1 MTEFSKATIG
11 GLVAIC
17 SNSDVDEPRKRRR
30 RSPVDR
36 ISILAT
42 SAYPQ
47 TLEDLRAKIIGLADE
62 DTEDGR
68 NTAFEWFLD
77 NFYLIAETAQT
88 LREDLPAAFYREL
101 PSVAATEDDLERL
114 PRAYLLAREVVEH
127 ASSPLGRGVLER
139 FLCDFQEQLPLAIGE
154 LWAFPAMLR
163 AVCLERMVDALSV
176 LLAPKVEDEEGEAKN
191 TSSAEEAE
199 IVSLAVRTLL
209 ELKAVPWRLVFEHCS
224 LVHKELL
231 RDPAGVYA
239 QMDFATCDCYRKVI
253 EELAGQAGCDEI
265 AVAVAANVVAAE
277 SPREVQASVP
287 SSHVGYYLIDRGRPS
302 LEQALGIQATLA
314 TRTGRAVL
322 RFATPVYFTAIALTT
337 SVVLALL
344 GAYLV
349 RASASPQTIA
359 LACLIAAVPASSF
372 AIAWV
377 QWLLTN
383 VMKPKRLPR
392 LSLEKGIDEENRSLV
407 VIPTLF
413 GDIEEV
419 HDLVQRL
426 ELHYLA
432 NPDPKLGFAILADYT
447 DALSATTQKD
457 ELLLARAQ
465 AGIDLLNGK
474 YGVQGKGCFHLLVRE
489 RRLNASEGVWMGWER
504 KRGKLEEFNRL
515 LAGSRDTSYSHHV
528 GDEQGLENIRF
539 VITLDSDTELPRD
552 AARRLV
558 ATLAHPLNRAHFEG
572 ERLVSGYT
580 VLQPRLDISPE
591 ASHRSRFSRIFAGDT
606 GLDIYSR
613 AVSNVYQDFFGSG
626 VYVGK
631 GIYDVDAFRRS
642 LEGRVPENALLSHDL
657 FEGIYGRAGLVS
669 DIVLYEDYPPSYLAY
684 ARRLHRWIRGDW
696 QLLPWL
702 WRRVP
707 SGEGA
712 RIANPFSNIDRWK
725 VVDNLRRS
733 LLPLA
738 LLALFVSG
746 WTWLPGS
753 ALVWTAAALVLS
765 AGHVLTG
772 AVSRL
777 RGLFGQPLRSIGRS
791 LVDLPNDIYR
801 WLLSIVF
808 LPHEAVIVTDAV
820 LRTILRMA
828 LTRKRLLEWTT
839 AAHTA
844 NLLVKR
850 GQRGLLWW
858 EMMGGPI
865 CALCVG
871 GFLFMTHP
879 AALGAAAL
887 FLVVWLVSP
896 EVSLLLSRPVPLDT
910 EALAPKDEPLLR
922 QLSRRTWLFFETF
935 VGPDDHWLPPDNVQM
950 VPNLRIAHRTS
961 PTNIG
966 LYLASCASAYD
977 LGYLG
982 LRDFCVR
989 MQATMRTLEQLP
1001 RHREQLLN
1009 WYETQTLEPLLPKY
1023 VSTVD
1028 NGNFAAALIAV
1039 RQSCSDF
1046 ATTPIFRRE
1055 SLVAL
1060 TDVVDILG
1068 DCLSCTGENT
1078 QKEPVITEAVKTMRE
1093 AIDAAIDTPERWL
1106 GLLDTLEQSV
1116 EKLARDL
1123 ESAVERQAT
1132 PAIAIDYETLDWLE
1146 VLTREILSMRGLL
1159 RSLSTWL
1166 YSLSACPSGVVTGA
1180 TWPEDMRALRK
1191 ACFGAGLEQWH
1202 HLGEDLEAL
1211 LSKVEVPQ
1219 GDKEAQL
1226 WLTTVREEFESA
1238 RGEAHALLNEIL
1250 DVGVSCE
1257 AEINKIDFS
1266 FLYDSEVDQMFI
1278 GYDASTSKPD
1288 RHHYDLLAS
1297 EARLASLVAIALG
1310 QAPTKHWIHL
1320 GRPITQ
1326 TAGEATLLSWSGT
1339 MFEYLMPLLFT
1350 QSHPKTLLGR
1360 STTAAIK
1367 RQMEYAD
1374 SRGVPWGIS
1383 ESAFATTDASGD
1395 YQYRAFGTP
1404 GLGLKRG
1411 LEDDLVIAP
1420 YASVLAVGIRPGA
1433 VVKNLG
1439 AIRELGGW
1447 GEYGAKEAIDFTP
1460 TRSAKGRR
1468 VEAGGVAGSG
1478 HVVHAYMAHHQGMS
1492 MIAISNLLAG
1502 ESMCD
1507 RFHND
1512 PRVQTVANL
1521 LQERLPADAPT
1532 LLLADIS
1539 HLTSG
1544 ESPVDRVVFPEPW
1557 KLSTGYSAS
1566 MASRLVDPA
1575 LHVLSNGNLS
1585 LLCDSFGRSRL
1596 WLTHGHDEV
1605 ELRPREP
1612 AASQDRA
1619 SSFCLYVQ
1627 PEGEDRRLI
1636 SGGLAIGAESGT
1648 EREVTFW
1655 PHKVENVVH
1664 MGSLTVQEEVF
1675 VAAHDNVEIRRV
1687 RLSNEGAATVDISV
1701 TGYAE
1706 MSIQHAEEHHRHPA
1720 FSRLFLQTSALERGR
1735 ILVCQRRARGPGE
1748 RFPVVAQS
1756 VLTEESIA
1764 EGASRWETSRASFI
1778 GRGGTLENPLWIAG
1792 ERENVPPS
1800 GREGHVLDPCLAQQ
1814 VTLKVPAGES
1824 TMLAWV
1830 TAVGIDEERT
1840 LEALSRYSQVSSL
1853 AASHDQSA
1861 RAMALRI
1868 GHHNLSG
1875 PETALCQR
1883 LLSRL
1888 VHRSEVSGRG
1898 LGKAN
1903 RRQLWG
1909 HGVSGDRPILLLHRR
1924 SEEPKLVQQL
1934 LRAHRF
1940 FAEQNCLWD
1949 LVVLVHDAS
1958 GYIDEAREQ
1967 IRRLAKTVDA
1977 GELHPN
1983 VRIVSVGQLQVGDV
1997 EALDAAAGAVFDTSG
2012 GDLAKHL
2019 SRDIH
2024 QPKLIPLFIATRTAD
2039 ADPSTPPLERRSD
2052 LAFDNGF
2059 GGFDQDSSEYVL
2071 FLSPSAT
2078 SATSATSAIPAQTPA
2093 PWCNVLSNPSF
2104 GTLVSERGLGSTW
2117 AHNASENRL
2126 TPWSNDAVC
2135 DPPSEVL
2142 YFRDEETAAV
2152 WSPTPGP
2159 RPSPLPY
2166 EVSHGIGYSQFRHR
2180 SHGLM
2185 QTVQVRV
2192 HAQEPVKIVELKI
2205 ENLSGRPRRLTST
2218 YFADWVL
2225 GGRSATHGAF
2235 VVPSYDPEARAL
2247 VACNPWNIDFPE
2259 QSVFLASSEKVHGFT
2274 MDPIEFLGLG
2284 GLNDPDALRRWG
2296 LSNEERSGAL
2306 SCAALQVHIDL
2317 EPGQTVQLHFAL
2329 GWGENRLEALA
2340 LATRSTQPSFVR
2352 AARDGVAQHWKDLL
2366 GRVVVTT
2373 PDLATDLMLNSW
2385 ALYQTISSRVYA
2397 RAGFYQSSGAIGFRD
2412 QLQDVSAMSA
2422 LVPALARAHILAA
2435 AAQQFEDGDVL
2446 HWWHPPQGQGVRT
2459 RCSDDLLWLP
2469 FAVSR
2474 YIETTGDDAIL
2485 QEQVGFLMAP
2495 ELGPNEHDR
2504 YARFPKSST
2513 TATIY
2518 EHCIRAI
2525 DRAYSL
2531 GPHDLPLMGG
2541 GDWNDGMNLV
2551 GVEGTGESV
2560 WLGWFLYSVMDQ
2572 FIATC
2577 IPAERRGDQRRLEE
2591 RCEKLRGPLEAAWD
2605 GDWYRRAYYDDGT
2618 PLGSAS
2624 SLEARIDSIS
2634 QSWAV
2639 ISGASQPDR
2648 ARRAVLSAVRELVD
2662 EDARILRLLW
2672 PPFDRERREPGYIKG
2687 YPPGIRENG
2696 AQYTHA
2702 ATWLVWALLKLGDG
2716 DTGAK
2721 LFSYLNPIHHS
2732 SDEEDA
2738 ESYAVEPYVLSGD
2751 VYSTGEHRGRGG
2763 WSWYTGSAAWY
2774 WRVGIEEL
2782 LGCRIRWP
2790 YLELAPR
2797 IPSTWPSC
2805 RVVLRHGDSSYSV
2818 EIVNSEGNYDAV
2830 VEVTIDRTPLLYT
2843 GTVPRLDLRRHKGH
2857 HLVRVVLGLSDHASK
2872 QLSESALQQ
2881 EQSCQT

>member
-1 MTEFSKATIG
+1 MID

-17 SNSDVDEPRKRRR
+17 SDSNVDEPRRRRR
-30 RSPVDR
+30 RSPVDKL
-36 ISILAT
+36 SILAT
-42 SAYPQ
+42 NSYPQ
-47 TLEDLRAKIIGLADE
+47 RLEELRARIIELADDSADE
-62 DTEDGR
+62 GR
-68 NTAFEWFLD
+68 HTAFEWFLD

-88 LREDLPAAFYREL
+88 LREDLPATFYREL
-101 PSVAATEDDLERL
+101 PSVAATQEDLERL
-114 PRAYLLAREVVEH
+114 PRAYLLARELVEH
-127 ASSPLGRGVLER
+127 ASSPLGRGVVER
-139 FLCDFQEQLPLAIGE
+139 FLCEFQEQLPLAIGE

-176 LLAPKVEDEEGEAKN
+176 LLDSSVEDEETQATD
-191 TSSAEEAE
+191 TSSANDSE

-239 QMDFATCDCYRKVI
+239 QMDFATCDRYRKVI
-253 EELAGQAGCDEI
+253 EELAGHASCDEI
-265 AVAVAANVVAAE
+265 AVAVAANRVAAE
-277 SPREVQASVP
+277 APRDVQASVP
-287 SSHVGYYLIDRGRPS
+287 SSHVGYYLIDRGRLG
-302 LEQALGIQATLA
+302 LERALGIRATLA
-314 TRTGRAVL
+314 KRVGRTLL

-337 SVVLALL
+337 AAVLALL
-344 GAYLV
+344 GAYLSL
-349 RASASPQTIA
+349 ASASPQAIA

-372 AIAWV
+372 AIAWI

-383 VMKPKRLPR
+383 VMKPRRLPR
-392 LSLEKGIDEENRSLV
+392 LSLAEGIDEENRSLV

-413 GDIEEV
+413 GNIEEV

-432 NPDPKLGFAILADYT
+432 NPDPNLGFAILADYT
-447 DALSATTQKD
+447 DALTATTPKD

-465 AGIDLLNGK
+465 AGIDLLNGR
-474 YGVQGKGCFHLLVRE
+474 YGAHGKGAFHLLVRE

-528 GDEQGLENIRF
+528 GDEQGLKKVRF

-631 GIYDVDAFRRS
+631 GIYDVDAFRRC

-669 DIVLYEDYPPSYLAY
+669 DIVLYEDYPPSYVAY

-753 ALVWTAAALVLS
+753 ALVWTAATLVLS

-777 RGLFGQPLRSIGRS
+777 RGLFGQPLRSMGRS
-791 LVDLPNDIYR
+791 LVDVPNDIYR

-844 NLLVKR
+844 NLLAKR

-858 EMMGGPI
+858 EMMGGPV
-865 CALCVG
+865 CAICVG
-871 GFLFMTHP
+871 AFVFMTHP
-879 AALGAAAL
+879 AALGAAGL
-887 FLVVWLVSP
+887 FLVLWLVSP
-896 EVSLLLSRPVPLDT
+896 EVSHLLSRPVPVVT
-910 EALAPKDEPLLR
+910 EALAPEDEPLLR

-966 LYLASCASAYD
+966 LYLGSCASAYD

-1001 RHREQLLN
+1001 RHRGQLLN

-1039 RQSCSDF
+1039 RQACSDF

-1055 SLVAL
+1055 CLVAL
-1060 TDVVDILG
+1060 TDVVDLLT
-1068 DCLSCTGENT
+1068 DCLSCSGEKT
-1078 QKEPVITEAVKTMRE
+1078 QHAPGVADTVRTMQE
-1093 AIDAAIDTPERWL
+1093 AIAAAIDTPERWI

-1116 EKLARDL
+1116 ERLTREL
-1123 ESAVERQAT
+1123 ESAVERQET
-1132 PAIAIDYETLDWLE
+1132 PAIAVEYETLDWLE
-1146 VLTREILSMRGLL
+1146 VLTREILSMRTQL
-1159 RSLSTWL
+1159 RSLTSWL
-1166 YSLSACPSGVVTGA
+1166 YPLSALPSGVVTGA
-1180 TWPEDMRALRK
+1180 SWPEDLRALRD
-1191 ACFGAGLEQWH
+1191 ACFGAGLEEWH
-1202 HLGEDLEAL
+1202 ELGEDLDAL
-1211 LSKVEVPQ
+1211 LSSLRIEE

-1226 WLTTVREEFESA
+1226 WLTTVREQFESA
-1238 RGEAHALLNEIL
+1238 RGEAGALLNEIL

-1257 AEINKIDFS
+1257 AELNKIDFS

-1278 GYDASTSKPD
+1278 GYDASTSQPD

-1320 GRPITQ
+1320 GRPISQ
-1326 TAGEATLLSWSGT
+1326 VAGESTLLSWSGT

-1350 QSHPKTLLGR
+1350 RSHPKTLLGR
-1360 STTAAIK
+1360 STTTAIK

-1420 YASVLAVGIRPGA
+1420 YASVLAVGLKPGA

-1439 AIRELGGW
+1439 AIRDLGGW

-1460 TRSAKGRR
+1460 LRSARGRR
-1468 VEAGGVAGSG
+1468 PESGGAAGRGD
-1478 HVVHAYMAHHQGMS
+1478 VVQAYMAHHQGMS
-1492 MIAISNLLAG
+1492 MIAVGNLLAG

-1512 PRVQTVANL
+1512 PRIQTVANL
-1521 LQERLPADAPT
+1521 LQERLPADAPS

-1539 HLTSG
+1539 HLTSEEVPG
-1544 ESPVDRVVFPEPW
+1544 DRVVFPEPW
-1557 KLSTGYSAS
+1557 KPSPANSAS
-1566 MASRLVDPA
+1566 VASRLVDPA

-1585 LLCDSFGRSRL
+1585 LFCDSFGRSRL
-1596 WLTHGHDEV
+1596 WLTHGQE
-1605 ELRPREP
+1605 ETEIRPREP
-1612 AASQDRA
+1612 GASQDRA

-1627 PEGEDRRLI
+1627 PAGEDRRLI
-1636 SGGLAIGAESGT
+1636 TGGLGVAVESGT

-1655 PHKVENVVH
+1655 PHKVENVIH
-1664 MGSLTVQEEVF
+1664 MGSLTIQEEVF
-1675 VAAHDNVEIRRV
+1675 IAAHDNVEIRRV
-1687 RLSNEGAATVDISV
+1687 RLSNEGAASVDLSV

-1720 FSRLFLQTSALERGR
+1720 FSRLFLQTSALDSGR
-1735 ILVCQRRARGPGE
+1735 ILVCQRRARGPDE

-1756 VLTEESIA
+1756 VLTQEPLA
-1764 EGASRWETSRASFI
+1764 NLASRWETSRASFI
-1778 GRGGTLENPLWIAG
+1778 GRGGTLENPQWMAG
-1792 ERENVPPS
+1792 ERKKASPS

-1814 VTLKVPAGES
+1814 VTLNVPAGES
-1824 TMLAWV
+1824 RMLAWV

-1840 LEALSRYSQVSSL
+1840 LEALSRYSQLSSL
-1853 AASHDQSA
+1853 AASHDQAA
-1861 RAMALRI
+1861 RAMAVRI
-1868 GHHNLSG
+1868 GHHKLTV
-1875 PETALCQR
+1875 PETTLCQH

-1888 VHRSEVSGRG
+1888 VHRSEVSGSG
-1898 LGKAN
+1898 LGQAN

-1909 HGVSGDRPILLLHRR
+1909 HGISGDRPILLLHRR
-1924 SEEPKLVQQL
+1924 SEESKLVQQL

-1967 IRRLAKTVDA
+1967 IRRLAKTADA

-1983 VRIVSVGQLQVGDV
+1983 VRIVSAGQLRVGDV
-1997 EALDAAAGAVFDTSG
+1997 EALEAAAGAVFDTSG
-2012 GDLAKHL
+2012 GDLASQL

-2024 QPKLIPLFIATRTAD
+2024 QPKLIPLFIATRTAE
-2039 ADPSTPPLERRSD
+2039 PSTTPLERRIGLS
-2052 LAFDNGF
+2052 FDNGF
-2059 GGFDQDSSEYVL
+2059 GGFDLDNSEYVL
-2071 FLSPSAT
+2071 FLSPA
-2078 SATSATSAIPAQTPA
+2078 ATSAIPEQTPA
-2093 PWCNVLSNPSF
+2093 PWCNVLSNPNF
-2104 GTLVSERGLGSTW
+2104 GTLVSERGLGCTW

-2142 YFRDEETAAV
+2142 YLRDEETAEV

-2159 RPSPLPY
+2159 KPSPLPY
-2166 EVSHGIGYSQFRHR
+2166 EITHGIGYSEFRHR

-2192 HAQEPVKIVELKI
+2192 HAEETVKIVELKL
-2205 ENLSGRPRRLTST
+2205 ENLSNRPRRLTGT

-2235 VVPSYDPEARAL
+2235 VVPTYEPEACAL
-2247 VACNPWNIDFPE
+2247 LACNPWNLDFPE
-2259 QSVFLASSEKVHGFT
+2259 QAAFLASSEKVHGFT
-2274 MDPIEFLGLG
+2274 LDPIEFLGLG
-2284 GLNDPDALRRWG
+2284 GPGDPDALRRWG

-2317 EPGQTVQLHFAL
+2317 APGQTIQLHFAL
-2329 GWGENRLEALA
+2329 GWGENRQEALA
-2340 LATRSTQPSFVR
+2340 LATRSTQASFVR
-2352 AARDGVAQHWKDLL
+2352 ETTKGVAQHWRELL
-2366 GRVVVTT
+2366 ERVVVTT
-2373 PDLATDLMLNSW
+2373 PDPAADLMLNSW

-2412 QLQDVSAMSA
+2412 QLQDVSAISA
-2422 LVPALARAHILAA
+2422 IAPALARAHILAA

-2474 YIETTGDDAIL
+2474 YIETTGDYTIL
-2485 QEQVGFLMAP
+2485 RERVGFLVAP

-2504 YARFPKSST
+2504 YAKFAKSST

-2518 EHCIRAI
+2518 EHCVRAI

-2531 GPHDLPLMGG
+2531 GSHELPLIGG

-2551 GVEGTGESV
+2551 GVDGAGESV
-2560 WLGWFLYSVMDQ
+2560 WLGWFLYSVMER
-2572 FIATC
+2572 FMATC
-2577 IPAERRGDQRRLEE
+2577 IPAERRGDRHRFEE
-2591 RCEKLRGPLEAAWD
+2591 RCERLRGPLEAAWD

-2624 SLEARIDSIS
+2624 SREARIDSIS

-2702 ATWLVWALLKLGDG
+2702 ATWLVWALLKLGEN

-2732 SDEEDA
+2732 CDTEDA

-2751 VYSTGEHRGRGG
+2751 VYSMGDHCGRGG

-2774 WRVGIEEL
+2774 WRLGIEEL
-2782 LGCRIRWP
+2782 IGCRIRWP

-2797 IPSTWPSC
+2797 IPSVWPSC
-2805 RVVLRHGDSSYSV
+2805 RVEFRHEESSYSV

-2830 VEVTIDRTPLLYT
+2830 VEVTIDRAPLLYT
-2843 GTVPRLDLRRHKGH
+2843 GSVPRLDLRKHKGH
-2857 HLVRVVLGLSDHASK
+2857 HFVQIVLGCRDHASK
-2872 QLSESALQQ
+2872 RLPESGLKQ
-2881 EQSCQT
+2881 ERSWQT